1 MIFANIQFIFIINH
15 HLICVYRNS
24 FVVIKRIEMK
34 QIFIK
39 LYLWIYLKLV
49 EREFPETLE
58 RKLIKDFIIN
68 LIRYFKNY

>member
-1 MIFANIQFIFIINH
+1 
-15 HLICVYRNS
+15 
-24 FVVIKRIEMK
+24 MK

-39 LYLWIYLKLV
+39 LYLWMYLKLV